1 MFYATDL
8 FLGPIRMILFFVFVY
23 FLNRLVTLKLSNQV
37 GLDYFI
43 PRYTMLISVLV
54 LSIFLLTMIKAYDF
68 MTVLILFVIMIVLSF
83 INIKRKKSLNSQ
95 LKKIKTRLI
104 IYVVK
109 TLEYK
114 RYIVSFKNFRKN
126 KDQKKTDQELLT
138 KKDRKWQIVLGLL
151 LAFMGFFSRFFF
163 FKFDTFTLS
172 DPWYKSL
179 KFIKDISNQ
188 EWFFHKGTMMGDYA
202 IMNFYGALTDI
213 SDLIIIETFGL
224 LESALLTVIIFWVIY
239 KITHTKFIP
248 GLIAAL
254 SFLFLYAFLP
264 LNFNLL
270 VQHKPSF
277 LALTL
282 ALPTAIFILNPTY
295 LRKNHKSY
303 FIWITLIFTACFFID
318 FFVTMIVVLPLLFLS
333 FVLTFNC
340 NKSYLIR
347 AFAGFNLA
355 FLCILGIHFFAS
367 IVYDKNLINF
377 FASNL
382 FSLSIY
388 SYNPQLIAPIPQL
401 IIFYQWIAA
410 VTSIFAFILYMKDK
424 KKWKQVI
431 VFLVYINFLLGLCY
445 FSDTFLDI
453 DLLYQVISVFV
464 PILLGISFFV
474 ILKFLSFIL
483 PTFKVKLPVRVFLT
497 GFFITLVILFL
508 SEKPLSKI
516 PYKKNLMKEQ
526 IIQAY
531 DRLDSKLLP
540 YSYAVANTYQN
551 SAIGKN
557 SHYFIDYDFFNNG
570 YLEQDLLYHLY
581 KRDEDYL
588 TKNPE
593 IILPKSTF
601 VFIYNERLLADDFLS
616 KPTQERALEI
626 ITEIKNRGRKVNL
639 FFDKSMIKV
648 YEIENEPKS
657 SKIKELIF

>member
-295 LRKNHKSY
+295 LRKKS
-303 FIWITLIFTACFFID
+303 
-318 FFVTMIVVLPLLFLS
+318 
-333 FVLTFNC
+333 
-340 NKSYLIR
+340 
-347 AFAGFNLA
+347 
-355 FLCILGIHFFAS
+355 
-367 IVYDKNLINF
+367 
-377 FASNL
+377 
-382 FSLSIY
+382 
-388 SYNPQLIAPIPQL
+388 
-401 IIFYQWIAA
+401 
-410 VTSIFAFILYMKDK
+410 
-424 KKWKQVI
+424 
-431 VFLVYINFLLGLCY
+431 
-445 FSDTFLDI
+445 
-453 DLLYQVISVFV
+453 
-464 PILLGISFFV
+464 
-474 ILKFLSFIL
+474 
-483 PTFKVKLPVRVFLT
+483 
-497 GFFITLVILFL
+497 
-508 SEKPLSKI
+508 
-516 PYKKNLMKEQ
+516 
-526 IIQAY
+526 
-531 DRLDSKLLP
+531 
-540 YSYAVANTYQN
+540 
-551 SAIGKN
+551 
-557 SHYFIDYDFFNNG
+557 
-570 YLEQDLLYHLY
+570 
-581 KRDEDYL
+581 
-588 TKNPE
+588 
-593 IILPKSTF
+593 
-601 VFIYNERLLADDFLS
+601 
-616 KPTQERALEI
+616 
-626 ITEIKNRGRKVNL
+626 
-639 FFDKSMIKV
+639 
-648 YEIENEPKS
+648 
-657 SKIKELIF
+657 